1 MPMVEARRQKR
12 RPLGFRTRQRFCE
25 HGVEV
30 GVVAGE
36 VEDGAAEDE
45 VEGVVGV
52 GDGFDGFDAE
62 VFGGEVGGE
71 GGDESA
77 GLRDGFGILIGGED
91 LVAFA
96 EEIDEIA
103 AGAAAGVED
112 SHAGMMLLRR
122 IWSKR

>member
-1 MPMVEARRQKR
+1 MR
-12 RPLGFRTRQRFCE
+12 
-25 HGVEV
+25 
-30 GVVAGE
+30 VVAGE
-36 VEDGAAEDE
+36 VEDGAADDE

-62 VFGGEVGGE
+62 VFRGEVRGE
-71 GGDESA
+71 GGGESA

-103 AGAAAGVED
+103 ARAQPA
-112 SHAGMMLLRR
+112 SRTRMPGMMLLRR